1 MLLVPRL
8 LSKKVPLLPGA
19 GVSKST
25 LSTMGTVSGTK
36 CSEEGEGPEPPPLPE
51 KEEPVHMSW
60 HSRSE
65 KKLFCKT
72 KAEIF
77 VISYVE
83 RQHAALAA

>member
-1 MLLVPRL
+1 M
-8 LSKKVPLLPGA
+8 PGA

-36 CSEEGEGPEPPPLPE
+36 CSEEEGEGPEPPPLPE
-51 KEEPVHMSW
+51 KEEEEEAPVHMSW